1 MANVSVSGI
10 VVDQFDQPI
19 SNIRIYGYGNG
30 QPSMRETYTNT
41 KGRFT
46 LENMCQGQINIQ
58 ANMQEPERL
67 HGRATAR
74 GGDTDIKIVVSL
86 INSEGRLVPREPA
99 SLVKKSLPA
108 FENIDIGFSPEQVRD
123 KRILICF
130 WDNEQ
135 RPSRNCIQ
143 ELNKKTEELKQK
155 DIAVV
160 TIHASKVEREYLDN
174 WLKEN
179 NISFLIGIIDN
190 EVEKT
195 RFDWSVKALPWL
207 ILTDKEHI
215 VQAEGFSINELDE
228 RIKN

>member
-1 MANVSVSGI
+1 M
-10 VVDQFDQPI
+10 
-19 SNIRIYGYGNG
+19 
-30 QPSMRETYTNT
+30 
-41 KGRFT
+41 
-46 LENMCQGQINIQ
+46 
-58 ANMQEPERL
+58 
-67 HGRATAR
+67 
-74 GGDTDIKIVVSL
+74 
-86 INSEGRLVPREPA
+86 
-99 SLVKKSLPA
+99 KKSLPA